1 LQGQSDQSK
10 VLLRIPNRL
19 GINNVVVVDNGQ
31 KAVDQEATE
40 PFDVVL
46 MDMQM
51 PAMDGVEACEII
63 CEETRRPPESLAV
76 VFVTAHAS
84 EEFETECLR
93 GGCIK
98 LCFKPFNIRDRE

>member
-19 GINNVVVVDNGQ
+19 GINNVVVADNGQ
-31 KAVDQEATE
+31 KAVDREATE

-63 CEETRRPPESLAV
+63 
-76 VFVTAHAS
+76 
-84 EEFETECLR
+84 
-93 GGCIK
+93 
-98 LCFKPFNIRDRE
+98 